1 MNYIRNLNQTQLSIF
16 LAFYIGLFLN
26 GFNFYRRSQLLLT
39 HDSALGY
46 LAITCEVIAA
56 FFAPFVVLR
65 LASLAGKWFFKII
78 ASIMTMVSVA
88 AAYYMLVFNVIIG
101 YGIVASVMT
110 TDMDLSKEVLSSW
123 FYLWVAVLGIPPLV
137 IIWLSRCSGSLVQQ
151 FKRGTEGVKAGLI
164 ILLGL
169 ALTWGPLRYLEHKFK
184 SQEHF
189 TNIDMP
195 SYGGVV
201 AHSYLPS
208 NWVSALAIFG
218 WSRFTEDV
226 MARSLFYPAK
236 HFSYQAPEGI
246 DDTYV
251 VFVIGETTRW
261 DHLGLLGY
269 SRDTTPKL
277 SKEANLV
284 AFRGQSCDTATKLSL
299 RCMFVRQGGTS
310 NDAGRTLKEQNIFA
324 VLKEL
329 GFSVELYAMQSEVWF
344 YSKTDA
350 DNIEFREQIGS
361 EPVNRGKP
369 VDDMLLVP
377 KLAQS
382 LSRHPRG
389 KHLVILHTKGSHYL
403 YSQRYPR
410 EFAHFK
416 PECIGVDNFCSKTQ
430 LINSF
435 DNSILYIDSML
446 KEVFDQVRDK
456 KALVV
461 YVSDHGESISN
472 NMHFHGTP
480 REMAPAEQFRV
491 PFIVWA
497 SDKFL
502 DDPANKVRFQRLQ
515 QQAKA
520 SVTHKHTEI
529 FDSLLGC
536 LGYHS
541 SNGGINP
548 QNNWCQDPA
557 KISQ

>member
-1 MNYIRNLNQTQLSIF
+1 MNFIRNLNQTQVAIF
-16 LAFYIGLFLN
+16 LAAYIGLVLN
-26 GFNFYRRSQLLLT
+26 ALNFYRRAQLLIS
-39 HDSALGY
+39 HDSALGF
-46 LAITCEVIAA
+46 LAIICEITAA
-56 FFAPFVVLR
+56 FFATFVVLR
-65 LASLAGKWFFKII
+65 LASLAGKGFFKLI
-78 ASIMTMVSVA
+78 ASIISLVSVA

-123 FYLWVAVLGIPPLV
+123 FYIWVAVIGIPPLA
-137 IIWLSRCSGSLVQQ
+137 IIWISRCSGDLLQQ
-151 FKRGTEGVKAGLI
+151 FKQGKDGFKAGIVILI
-164 ILLGL
+164 GL
-169 ALTWGPLRYLEHKFK
+169 ALSWGPIRYLEHKYK
-184 SQEHF
+184 AQEHF

-208 NWVSALAIFG
+208 NWISALGIFG

-226 MARSLFYPAK
+226 MARNLFDPAK
-236 HFSYQAPEGI
+236 HFSYQAPQSL
-246 DDTYV
+246 DNTYV

-269 SRDTTPKL
+269 SRDTTPEL

-284 AFRGQSCDTATKLSL
+284 AFRGISCDTATKLSL
-299 RCMFVRQGGTS
+299 RCMFVRQGGTRD
-310 NDAGRTLKEQNIFA
+310 DAGRTLKEQNIFA

-329 GFSVELYAMQSEVWF
+329 GFSVELYAMQSEIWF

-369 VDDMLLVP
+369 VADMLLIP
-377 KLAQS
+377 KLSQS
-382 LSRHPRG
+382 IEQHPKG

-410 EFAHFK
+410 EFAHFQ

-430 LINSF
+430 LINAY

-446 KEVFDQVRDK
+446 EGVLNQLRDK
-456 KALVV
+456 KALLV
-461 YVSDHGESISN
+461 YVSDHGESISD

-491 PFIVWA
+491 PFIIWA

-502 DDPANKVRFQRLQ
+502 EDPANKARFNLLR

-520 SVTHKHTEI
+520 GVTHKHTEI

-536 LGYHS
+536 LGYRS
-541 SNGGINP
+541 PNGGINP
-548 QNNWCQDPA
+548 QNNWCQEPA
-557 KISQ
+557 TNK